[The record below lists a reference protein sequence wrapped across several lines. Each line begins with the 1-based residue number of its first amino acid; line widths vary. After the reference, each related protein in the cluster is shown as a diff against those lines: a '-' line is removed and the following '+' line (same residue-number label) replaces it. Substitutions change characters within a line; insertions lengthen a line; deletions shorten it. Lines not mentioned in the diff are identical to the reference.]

1 MSRTALKILDCLNQ
15 KYVFNLIQAT
25 MDRKERLAYLEQ
37 KHLKAPKERLENGIE
52 NPLLKAFY
60 NIHDHYKINHCCGHG
75 FLFTSHFHKGDKGLA
90 YGEMSAHQEI
100 PEKKGIQLEIIFQR
114 CFLQV

>member
-1 MSRTALKILDCLNQ
+1 MYLFHLTK
-15 KYVFNLIQAT
+15 VT
-25 MDRKERLAYLEQ
+25 TDRKEQQAYLEQ
-37 KHLKAPKERLENGIE
+37 KHLKARKERLENGSE

-60 NIHDHYKINHCCGHG
+60 SIHDHISISHCCGHG
-75 FLFTSHFHKGDKGLA
+75 FSFISHFHKGDRGLA